1 MEEEAESS
9 SAAALALA
17 LVALVVV
24 PAVALL
30 VRARWRRAAA
40 RREEVRRLA
49 RLAAEEAELAER
61 ESVLA
66 YYSELFPGV
75 VHAAEVPVA
84 PEWGPPP
91 VVAVPGPAAQEE
103 FDAQPQPQPQPQPPV
118 GAKGVCAVCFKPTT
132 FRCKQC
138 KAVKYW

>member
-1 MEEEAESS
+1 MEDEAGEAS
-9 SAAALALA
+9 SAPTVWLT
-17 LVALVVV
+17 
-24 PAVALL
+24 VALL
-30 VRARWRRAAA
+30 LAVAGVLVRSRWLRAAA

-49 RLAAEEAELAER
+49 QMAAEESELAER

-75 VHAAEVPVA
+75 VHAAEVPEA
-84 PEWGPPP
+84 PVWGPAP
-91 VVAVPGPAAQEE
+91 VTAAPSPAHEELEAQLPQAQVPA
-103 FDAQPQPQPQPQPPV
+103 
-118 GAKGVCAVCFKPTT
+118 GAKGVCAVCFRPTT

>member
-9 SAAALALA
+9 SSAALALA

-49 RLAAEEAELAER
+49 RLAAEEAALAER

-103 FDAQPQPQPQPQPPV
+103 FDAQPQPPV

>member
-1 MEEEAESS
+1 MLANCCSMLCYPFISS
-9 SAAALALA
+9 S
-17 LVALVVV
+17 
-24 PAVALL
+24 
-30 VRARWRRAAA
+30 RAAA
-40 RREEVRRLA
+40 PNRSTRLPLLPHADAAVRA
-49 RLAAEEAELAER
+49 HPQP
-61 ESVLA
+61 VLA

-91 VVAVPGPAAQEE
+91 VPVAAVPGPAAQEE
-103 FDAQPQPQPQPQPPV
+103 FEAQPPV

>member
-1 MEEEAESS
+1 MAEAAGSS
-9 SAAALALA
+9 TAAAAVA
-17 LVALVVV
+17 VVMAGLVPV
-24 PAVALL
+24 VALL
-30 VRARWRRAAA
+30 VRRSWRRAEA

-49 RLAAEEAELAER
+49 RLAAEESELAER

-75 VHAAEVPVA
+75 VHAAEVPEAPMWTPQAVA
-84 PEWGPPP
+84 PVQEE
-91 VVAVPGPAAQEE
+91 VVAEAPA
-103 FDAQPQPQPQPQPPV
+103 PV
-118 GAKGVCAVCFKPTT
+118 AAVCAVCFRPTT

>member
-1 MEEEAESS
+1 MEEAAESS
-9 SAAALALA
+9 SAAAALVLA

-30 VRARWRRAAA
+30 VRGRWRRAAA

-49 RLAAEEAELAER
+49 RLAAEESELAER
-61 ESVLA
+61 ESALA

-75 VHAAEVPVA
+75 VHAAGA

-91 VVAVPGPAAQEE
+91 VAIPVPAQEE
-103 FDAQPQPQPQPQPPV
+103 FDAQPQPSV
-118 GAKGVCAVCFKPTT
+118 GAKGVCAVCFRPTT

>member
-9 SAAALALA
+9 SASAAVVWLA

-24 PAVALL
+24 PALAFL
-30 VRARWRRAAA
+30 VRRRWCRAAA
-40 RREEVRRLA
+40 RRDEVRRLA

-66 YYSELFPGV
+66 YYSELFPSV
-75 VHAAEVPVA
+75 VHAAEVPEA
-84 PEWGPPP
+84 PVWGPT
-91 VVAVPGPAAQEE
+91 PAAAPAQEDVE
-103 FDAQPQPQPQPQPPV
+103 ALPQPPPA
-118 GAKGVCAVCFKPTT
+118 GAKGVCAVCFRPTT

>member
-1 MEEEAESS
+1 MEEEEAESS
-9 SAAALALA
+9 SAAVLVLA
-17 LVALVVV
+17 LVALVLV
-24 PAVALL
+24 PAIVLL
-30 VRARWRRAAA
+30 VRSHWRRAAA

-49 RLAAEEAELAER
+49 RLAAEESELAER

-75 VHAAEVPVA
+75 VHAAGA

-91 VVAVPGPAAQEE
+91 VAVPVPAQEE
-103 FDAQPQPQPQPQPPV
+103 FDAQPQPPV
-118 GAKGVCAVCFKPTT
+118 GAKGVCAVCFKQTT

>member
-9 SAAALALA
+9 SAVALVLVALAVALALA
-17 LVALVVV
+17 L
-24 PAVALL
+24 L
-30 VRARWRRAAA
+30 VRGRWLRAAL

-49 RLAAEEAELAER
+49 RLAADESELAER

-66 YYSELFPGV
+66 YYSELFPAV
-75 VHAAEVPVA
+75 VHAAEVPEAPAWDPPTAPVA
-84 PEWGPPP
+84 
-91 VVAVPGPAAQEE
+91 AAPGPAQEG
-103 FDAQPQPQPQPQPPV
+103 FDARTQPQPPV
-118 GAKGVCAVCFKPTT
+118 GSKGVCAVCFRPTT

>member
-1 MEEEAESS
+1 MEEEAEPS

-75 VHAAEVPVA
+75 VHAAAVPVA

-91 VVAVPGPAAQEE
+91 VAVAAVPGPAAQEE
-103 FDAQPQPQPQPQPPV
+103 FEAQPPV